1 MHSNFRDY
9 SLCPFCWIKR
19 RSPAENQLSS
29 PTNTQCHP
37 TWKDE
42 GMGGRRGEGEGRDGM
57 GEEERGG
64 DGRRGESSSK
74 GWHIQ
79 RYNG

>member
-1 MHSNFRDY
+1 MHSNFKDD

-19 RSPAENQLSS
+19 RSPAENLLSS

-42 GMGGRRGEGEGRDGM
+42 GRGEGMGGRRGEAEGREGR
-57 GEEERGG
+57 GRNGRGG
-64 DGRRGESSSK
+64 RGK
-74 GWHIQ
+74 
-79 RYNG
+79 